1 MGKNETTARIKEL
14 EGSLKQ
20 YQTHWHSQQECIAL
34 LETKQELAA
43 SASMDRT
50 KESDVSIQTLK
61 KQIQE
66 LQGQLAQLDSKC
78 QSQANIIALLEHA
91 VNDDGEEDEDDT
103 DMMMHD
109 MDMEEEGETKD
120 DYHQGEIVNDY
131 LEELKSVKQQ
141 MATKSV
147 CREETIAWLMEEN
160 ELKDAKLEILEG
172 MVQSLMAEQR
182 NSIALPQRASRW
194 RDKIEAS
201 GLKGKLE
208 ERASRWR
215 GKLEASAGLKGKLR
229 SRRSEEEKTVDDH
242 SAAPHKMLVHNHVP
256 NRRVWINP
264 STRATLPPVV
274 SPSK

>member
-1 MGKNETTARIKEL
+1 
-14 EGSLKQ
+14 
-20 YQTHWHSQQECIAL
+20 
-34 LETKQELAA
+34 
-43 SASMDRT
+43 MDRT

-120 DYHQGEIVNDY
+120 DYHQEEIMNDY

-160 ELKDAKLEILEG
+160 ELKDAKLEIWTAWCNP
-172 MVQSLMAEQR
+172 SWR
-182 NSIALPQRASRW
+182 NNAIALLCRNEP
-194 RDKIEAS
+194 RDGET
-201 GLKGKLE
+201 
-208 ERASRWR
+208 
-215 GKLEASAGLKGKLR
+215 R
-229 SRRSEEEKTVDDH
+229 SK
-242 SAAPHKMLVHNHVP
+242 PLG
-256 NRRVWINP
+256 
-264 STRATLPPVV
+264 
-274 SPSK
+274 